1 MSHFAHTRAGGV
13 WNSNQVVFATE
24 FADFDAKTFKALNG
38 DEGGTWAPSSV
49 ITIGGQGLSVPAN
62 VILGTGG
69 TTSLTVDSAC
79 AFDYQAG
86 FFGIVLTHANVMIG
100 DDNTTTATVNSNLII
115 NSGFVANANS
125 SFAGSGVHLSFGTGT
140 VLSLASGS
148 SLVCS
153 AGALFNATVTC
164 ASTLAVT
171 GAATMASTLVVTGAI
186 TSDGANFNGTA
197 AVNINTSGGCF
208 VSCPITCSGT
218 ARVIKR
224 VTALSGIGADSSA
237 WGPVNSDVVYVGS
250 MTADATFTINGG
262 VDGDEIRFVNKSPS
276 HALTVSDPS
285 TGVQITLKNTTGQT
299 WSALLVRFGGSFST
313 VSSDNF

>member
-1 MSHFAHTRAGGV
+1 MATHSRVRTV
-13 WNSNQVVFATE
+13 WNSGQPVLHGE
-24 FADFDAKTFKALNG
+24 FAALDFGQFDSISAS
-38 DEGGTWAPSSV
+38 GGTYAPTDAP
-49 ITIGGQGLSVPAN
+49 IIIGGLGLQVPAN

-69 TTSLTVDSAC
+69 TTSLTVDSTC

-153 AGALFNATVTC
+153 AGALFNASVTC
-164 ASTLAVT
+164 GSTLAVT
-171 GAATMASTLVVTGAI
+171 GATTMASTLDVTGAI
-186 TSDGANFNGTA
+186 TSDGASFNGTG
-197 AVNINTSGGCF
+197 AVNINTSGGAF
-208 VSCPITCSGT
+208 LSCPMTCSGT

-224 VTALSGIGADSSA
+224 VANLAGIGADSSA
-237 WGPVNSDVVYVGS
+237 YGPVNFDVVYVGS

-262 VDGDEIRFVNKSPS
+262 VDGDEIRFVNKSAT
-276 HALTVSDPS
+276 HFLTISDPG
-285 TGVQITLKNTTGQT
+285 TGIQVALKNTAGQST
-299 WSALLVRFGGSFST
+299 TALMMRMGGSFVT
-313 VSSDNF
+313 ISSGDA